1 MELTVLV
8 ATLALIQF
16 IYFSMLVGKARGQY
30 GVHAPATSGHP
41 MFERH
46 LRVQMNTLEQLVVFV
61 PALFMFSWAF
71 ENQGWPGHKIA
82 AAMGVVWI
90 IGRALYARAYV
101 KEPKSRGPGF
111 GLTFLPTVLMILGTL
126 VAVFK
131 GLL

>member
-1 MELTVLV
+1 MALIVLV

-16 IYFSMLVGKARGQY
+16 IFFSMLVGKARGQY
-30 GVHAPATSGHP
+30 GINAPAMSGHP
-41 MFERH
+41 IFERH
-46 LRVQMNTLEQLVVFV
+46 LRVQMNTLEQLVVFI

-71 ENQGWPGHKIA
+71 ESQGWPGYKTA
-82 AAMGVVWI
+82 AALGVIWI

-131 GLL
+131 GLM